1 MGSDKVCYDKL
12 LYYSFR
18 YFTIYNFLF
27 KKKNNNN
34 YLLLI

>member
-12 LYYSFR
+12 LYYSFG

-27 KKKNNNN
+27 KKKKKKIITS
-34 YLLLI
+34 Y